1 MRELGFFYYSQL
13 IYWHLLP
20 GRLPWI
26 KPSFEG
32 LEFILQQNA
41 HTNLQ
46 EELLKQWAAQVQYSP
61 ITVIVAMGLIAFM
74 VSQYV
79 SAWIWQSWLALVVG
93 AQGLRWYVFRQLPSK
108 LHIPAEKR
116 IDTAV
121 LINVVNTVIH
131 SASLVWFPLFSPYHG
146 AVQSMLFIGMGVA
159 SVMMGVGFTPFAL
172 THIVLGL
179 IPLFSL
185 WAWSGLVGNGGIVA
199 LAVAITGVGY
209 SATVFRIASRI
220 FLQYKQSF
228 DIRGQLEEALARA
241 EAAGRAKTRFL
252 ASASHDLRQPIHAL
266 ALFSAALA
274 TRKLDDRTS
283 HIVDNINAS
292 VAALSYEL
300 DGLLDISKLDA
311 GIVSINRTNFCLVAL
326 LLRLQEEFTPRAEH
340 RGIAIVLDCPD
351 RAVVNT
357 DGALFERILR
367 NLITN
372 AIYHNTQCTVMLRLI
387 PLVSYCRVVVAD
399 TGCGIALAEQEHV
412 FEEFYQLEN
421 PERDRTKGLGLGLS
435 IVRRL
440 SDLLYLQMEFESTP
454 GRGTQF
460 SFTVPGV
467 EQEDEAL
474 TAVYAPISLES
485 LAVLVVDDELSVREG
500 MRTLLESLGCRVNT
514 ADSSDTA
521 IAVAAK
527 VKPNIA
533 LVDLRLRNH
542 DDGLMTI
549 ERLRQLYPR
558 LPAIIISGDTAPDRL
573 LAINKQGIPVL
584 IKPVLIEPLR
594 DAILRNCSLKK

>member
-1 MRELGFFYYSQL
+1 VTNGTTVF
-13 IYWHLLP
+13 
-20 GRLPWI
+20 
-26 KPSFEG
+26 
-32 LEFILQQNA
+32 
-41 HTNLQ
+41 NLQ
-46 EELLKQWAAQVQYSP
+46 NHNHQRLQDELLKQWAAQAKYSP
-61 ITVIVAMGLIAFM
+61 ITVVVAMALIAFM
-74 VSQYV
+74 VSQYL
-79 SAWIWQSWLALVVG
+79 SAWIWGSWLAIVIG
-93 AQGLRWYVFRQLPSK
+93 AQGLRWHVFGQLPKK
-108 LHIPAEKR
+108 LHIPVQQR
-116 IDTAV
+116 IHTAV
-121 LINVVNTVIH
+121 IVNVVNTVIH

-146 AVQSMLFIGMGVA
+146 AVQTMLFIGMGVA

-172 THIVLGL
+172 THILLGL

-185 WAWSGLVGNGGIVA
+185 WAWSALVGDGGIVA
-199 LAVAITGVGY
+199 LVVAIAGAGY
-209 SATVFRIASRI
+209 SATLFRIASRI
-220 FLQYKQSF
+220 FLLYKDSF
-228 DIRGQLEEALARA
+228 DIRGQLEIALSKA

-252 ASASHDLRQPIHAL
+252 ASASHDLRQPMHAL

-292 VAALSYEL
+292 VAALTYEL

-311 GIVSINRTNFCLVAL
+311 GIVTLSRTDFCVASL
-326 LLRLQEEFTPRAEH
+326 LRRLQEEFSPRAEN
-340 RGIAIVLDCPD
+340 RGIAIVLDCPE
-351 RAVVNT
+351 RSAVNT

-372 AIYHNTQCTVMLRLI
+372 AIYHNTQCTVTLRI
-387 PLVSYCRVVVAD
+387 VPLVNYWQVVVAD
-399 TGCGIALAEQEHV
+399 TGRGIAPAEQDHI

-454 GRGTQF
+454 GQGTQF
-460 SFTVPGV
+460 SFTVPV
-467 EQEDEAL
+467 AEQELNGAL
-474 TAVYAPISLES
+474 TAVYAPVSLES
-485 LAVLVVDDELSVREG
+485 LVVLVVDDELSVREG
-500 MRTLLESLGCRVNT
+500 MRTLLESLGCNVAT

-549 ERLRQLYPR
+549 ERLRQLYPE

-573 LAINKQGIPVL
+573 VAISKEGIPVL

-594 DAILRNCSLKK
+594 DAIIRNCSLQK